1 MYGKKKGIVRYD
13 DGLETL
19 RLEGRTLYLD
29 GVEVKNIKRLSIDI
43 GEQGIAE
50 LTITKDAKLSKETFR
65 MEEAEKKIKELQQ
78 ILKEA
83 YGE

>member
-1 MYGKKKGIVRYD
+1 MTNKKNGIKRYD

-50 LTITKDAKLSKETFR
+50 LTITKDAKLSKEVFR
-65 MEEAEKKIKELQQ
+65 IEEAEKKIKELQQ